1 MEQIEVNHDLD
12 FKADIT
18 SDDLRDASVKA
29 LALLERNAVT
39 IDGEWGDCRSLEE
52 LERDGALPIEIL
64 NLRNAI
70 ANYDEAIKSLID
82 MLRD

>member
-1 MEQIEVNHDLD
+1 MSIETDMANRE
-12 FKADIT
+12 ADMA

-39 IDGEWGDCRSLEE
+39 IDGEWGSCRSLEE